1 LGVPRV
7 RLWAVASGE
16 DGLTAR
22 HDGLR
27 GTRGLGRIRAAVCA
41 HVLLFPDNALTLWLR
56 EAWMTLEAAAVAVGK
71 ALGTHL
77 ARAWLTGRSGE
88 RERGKDLIELTRV
101 RFPDRIARRRFER
114 QVADVADQFAERLL
128 TVCGHE
134 YGGSAEGEK
143 AAALA
148 EVVLTLT
155 EADLSDR
162 ALFAADLDPAR
173 VAAQIRAGLPQRRV
187 EVQLGEAGARLY
199 DVVLDEC
206 CDCLVRIVQQLPQF
220 GPRASTEALT
230 RLSGVSEQV
239 ALLLARL
246 PPRTLDAPEGTATDE
261 AFRRRYLE
269 HISVTQDVLELFG
282 VRVERYRPRTTLS
295 VAYISLSVS
304 ADDHTGDRRRR
315 ATRTPHLDEWRTRER
330 EPGEATVRVEA
341 ALARAPLTLIRGEA
355 GSGKS
360 TLLRWLAISAARGT
374 FTGDLAEWNGRVPFL
389 IKLRSHTGRAL
400 PPPERFLEGVADT
413 IAGLMPAGWVHRR
426 LQDGRVL
433 LMVDGVDELP
443 SAQRRAVR
451 PWLAGLIAQY
461 PGLRV
466 VVTSRPAAAGSG
478 WLAAEGFATA
488 LLERMT
494 PDDIRELIRHWHEAV
509 RDAGDLPCAP
519 EQLPGFEAALLAR
532 MESAPHLRALAG
544 SPLLAAMLCALNL
557 DREKQLPRD
566 RMGLYAAALELLLER
581 RDVER
586 QIQAD
591 DGITLERAQK
601 LRILQELAWRLSI
614 TGRTELPREAVIRR
628 TGEKLAAMPSAPGDA
643 EAVLGH
649 LLERSGVLR
658 EPVPGRIDFVHR
670 TVQEYLTA
678 KQFADDGDLEPLIAQ
693 AHKDQWRETVI
704 MAAGHANAPQRSELL
719 GGLLAR
725 IRAEPRNARRLK
737 LLVAG
742 CLETISAIPGELRGD
757 IEDCLDTLVP
767 PRDLASARS
776 LSNVGDP
783 ILDRLPRTPHG
794 LSAAAARAV
803 VRTAWLVNGPG
814 ALNLLAGYGADPREE
829 VQEELVKGWEYFD
842 ADRYAAKVL
851 ADAPLVAGRLHLSEP
866 RLLPAARHLRRLTSL
881 DLDPYVAGDLSFVR
895 DLDRPLTQLSVAKLR
910 SGDLRPLTAYA
921 ETLED
926 LTVSTEAKVED
937 FTPLHR
943 LRRLHSLALT
953 APDVTDLDFVRGLP
967 ELSWLL
973 LGALANVTDL
983 SPLREQSSLT
993 TLTLTNCHAL
1003 ADIHDLPVPKSLTA
1017 LGLRASSLSTGLDA
1031 LAELT
1036 PRIETLL
1043 LNHSTRLEDL
1053 EQLVPLNPREL
1064 GLWGCRGITDFTP
1077 LARMRGLT
1085 FLDLEDTNIA
1095 DLTPIGELPWLK
1107 TLWLRAC
1114 ENVTDL
1120 APLAALPGL
1129 RELFIA
1135 DIAPGVDLSPL
1146 AANRHVTVYIRKAQ
1160 DVRNGTSLGRR
1171 LRAD

>member
-1 LGVPRV
+1 
-7 RLWAVASGE
+7 
-16 DGLTAR
+16 
-22 HDGLR
+22 
-27 GTRGLGRIRAAVCA
+27 
-41 HVLLFPDNALTLWLR
+41 
-56 EAWMTLEAAAVAVGK
+56 MTLETAAVAVGK
-71 ALGTHL
+71 ALGSHL
-77 ARAWLTGRSGE
+77 AQAWLTARAGE
-88 RERGKDLIELTRV
+88 RDRGKDLIELTRA

-128 TVCGHE
+128 AVCGHE
-134 YGGSAEGEK
+134 YGGLDEGGK

-148 EVVLTLT
+148 EVVLTLSD
-155 EADLSDR
+155 ADLSDR

-173 VAAQIRAGLPQRRV
+173 VAARIRAGLPQRRI
-187 EVQLGEAGARLY
+187 EAQLGHTGARLY

-206 CDCLVRIVQQLPQF
+206 CDCFVRIVQQLPLF
-220 GPRASTEALT
+220 GPRASTEALA
-230 RLSGVSEQV
+230 RLSSVSEQV
-239 ALLLARL
+239 ELLLARL
-246 PPRTLDAPEGTATDE
+246 PVRTLDAPEGAATDE

-269 HISVTQDVLELFG
+269 HISVTLDVLELFG

-304 ADDHTGDRRRR
+304 AGDPTGDRRRR
-315 ATRTPHLDEWRTRER
+315 TIRTPHLDEWRTRER
-330 EPGEATVRVEA
+330 EPGEATLRVEA

-400 PPPERFLEGVADT
+400 PPPERFLEGVADS

-466 VVTSRPAAAGSG
+466 VVTSRPAAAGAD
-478 WLAAEGFATA
+478 WLGAEGFTTA

-494 PDDIRELIRHWHEAV
+494 PDDIKALIRHWHAAV

-591 DGITLERAQK
+591 DGITLQRAHK
-601 LRILQELAWRLSI
+601 LLILQELAWRLSI
-614 TGRTELPREAVIRR
+614 TGRTELPRDAVIRR
-628 TGEKLAAMPSAPGDA
+628 TAEKLAAMPSAPGDA
-643 EAVLGH
+643 EAVLAH

-678 KQFADDGDLEPLIAQ
+678 KQFADDGDLEPLVAQ
-693 AHKDQWRETVI
+693 AHKDQWHETII
-704 MAAGHANAPQRSELL
+704 MAAGHANAPQRAELL

-725 IRAEPRNARRLK
+725 ARAEPRNARRLK

-742 CLETISAIPGELRGD
+742 CLETLPAIPGELRGD
-757 IEDCLDTLVP
+757 IENCLDDLVP

-776 LSNVGDP
+776 LSNVGEP
-783 ILDRLPRTPHG
+783 ILDRLPRTPDG

-814 ALNLLAGYGADPREE
+814 ALDLLAGYGADPREE

-842 ADRYAAKVL
+842 ADRYASEVL
-851 ADAPLVAGRLHLSEP
+851 ADAPLIAGSLRLSEP

-881 DLDPYVAGDLSFVR
+881 HLDPQVMDDLSLLSDLDKPFTRLSIHG
-895 DLDRPLTQLSVAKLR
+895 LR
-910 SGDLRPLTAYA
+910 SGGLEPLTAYA

-926 LTVSTEAKVED
+926 LTVSTEASVED

-943 LRRLHSLALT
+943 LRRLHALALT
-953 APDVTDLDFVRGLP
+953 AHGITDLHFVRGLP
-967 ELSWLL
+967 ELRQLL
-973 LGALANVTDL
+973 LGRLTNVTDL
-983 SPLREQSSLT
+983 SPLREQGSLT
-993 TLTLTNCHAL
+993 SLTLTNCHAL
-1003 ADIHDLPVPKSLTA
+1003 EDIRDLPVPRSLTQLA
-1017 LGLRASSLSTGLDA
+1017 LRASSLSTGLET
-1031 LAELT
+1031 LAERM
-1036 PRIETLL
+1036 PRVRTLL
-1043 LNHSTRLEDL
+1043 LNHSPRLEDL
-1053 EQLVPLNPREL
+1053 GQLVPLNPREL
-1064 GLWGCRGITDFTP
+1064 GLWGCRAITDFTP
-1077 LARMRGLT
+1077 LAQMRGLT

-1095 DLTPIGELPWLK
+1095 DLTPIGELAQLK

-1120 APLAALPGL
+1120 APLAALPEL
-1129 RELFIA
+1129 SELFIA
-1135 DIAPGVDLSPL
+1135 NIAPGVDLAPL
-1146 AANRHVTVYIRKAQ
+1146 ADNRHVTVYVRKRQ
-1160 DVRNGTSLGRR
+1160 DVRNATSLGRR

>member
-1 LGVPRV
+1 
-7 RLWAVASGE
+7 
-16 DGLTAR
+16 
-22 HDGLR
+22 
-27 GTRGLGRIRAAVCA
+27 
-41 HVLLFPDNALTLWLR
+41 
-56 EAWMTLEAAAVAVGK
+56 MTLETAAVAVGK
-71 ALGTHL
+71 ALGRHL
-77 ARAWLTGRSGE
+77 AQAWLTGRAGE
-88 RERGKDLIELTRV
+88 SERGKDLIELTRA

-128 TVCGHE
+128 TVSGHE
-134 YGGSAEGEK
+134 YGGPAESDK

-155 EADLSDR
+155 DADLSDR

-173 VAAQIRAGLPQRRV
+173 VAARIRAGLPQRRV
-187 EVQLGEAGARLY
+187 EAQLGHAGARLY

-206 CDCLVRIVQQLPQF
+206 CDCFVRIVQQLPQF
-220 GPRASTEALT
+220 GPRASAEALA

-239 ALLLARL
+239 ALLLTRL
-246 PPRTLDAPEGTATDE
+246 PVRTLDAPEGTATDE

-304 ADDHTGDRRRR
+304 ADDHTGDRRHR
-315 ATRTPHLDEWRTRER
+315 AGRTPHLDEWRTHEHD
-330 EPGEATVRVEA
+330 PGEATLRVEA
-341 ALARAPLTLIRGEA
+341 ALARDPLTLIRGEA

-374 FTGDLAEWNGRVPFL
+374 FTGDLAGWNGYVPFL
-389 IKLRSHTGRAL
+389 IRLRSHTGRAL

-443 SAQRRAVR
+443 GAQRRAVR
-451 PWLAGLIAQY
+451 PWLAGLIAEY

-466 VVTSRPAAAGSG
+466 VVTSRPAAAGSD
-478 WLAAEGFATA
+478 WLAAEGFTTA

-494 PDDIRELIRHWHEAV
+494 PADIKELIRHWHDAV
-509 RDAGDLPCAP
+509 RDAGDLPCTP

-586 QIQAD
+586 QIQSD

-614 TGRTELPREAVIRR
+614 TGRTELPRDAVIRW
-628 TGEKLAAMPSAPGDA
+628 TGERLAAMPSAPGDA
-643 EAVLGH
+643 EAVLEH

-693 AHKDQWRETVI
+693 AHKDQWRETII

-719 GGLLAR
+719 RGLLAR
-725 IRAEPRNARRLK
+725 VHAEPRAARRLK
-737 LLVAG
+737 LLIAG
-742 CLETISAIPGELRGD
+742 CLETLPAIPGESREGID
-757 IEDCLDTLVP
+757 DCLDDLVP

-776 LSNVGDP
+776 LSNVGEP
-783 ILDRLPRTPHG
+783 ILARLPRTPDG

-814 ALNLLAGYGADPREE
+814 ALDLLAGYGGDPRAE
-829 VQEELVKGWEYFD
+829 VQQELIRGWEYFD
-842 ADRYAAKVL
+842 PDRYAANVL
-851 ADAPLVAGRLHLSEP
+851 ADTLLVGGSLYLAEP
-866 RLLPAARHLRRLTSL
+866 RLIPALRHLRHLTWFEVEPRTVN
-881 DLDPYVAGDLSFVR
+881 DLSFLEGLGTPFTYLGVRGLCSGDLS
-895 DLDRPLTQLSVAKLR
+895 
-910 SGDLRPLTAYA
+910 PLTAYA
-921 ETLED
+921 DTLTG
-926 LTVSTEAKVED
+926 LTISVQTKVED

-943 LRRLHSLALT
+943 LRGLDTLSLGAEEI
-953 APDVTDLDFVRGLP
+953 TDLDFVRGLP
-967 ELSWLL
+967 KLERLQLNR
-973 LGALANVTDL
+973 LANVTDL
-983 SPLREQSSLT
+983 SPLRDQDALNSLHLDDCRALTDIRDLPIPESLT
-993 TLTLTNCHAL
+993 
-1003 ADIHDLPVPKSLTA
+1003 D
-1017 LGLRASSLSTGLDA
+1017 LGLLASSLSSGIDA
-1031 LAELT
+1031 LAELA
-1036 PRIETLL
+1036 PRVDSLTL
-1043 LNHSTRLEDL
+1043 NRSPGVADIR
-1053 EQLVPLNPREL
+1053 QLVPLNLRRL
-1064 GLWGCRGITDFTP
+1064 ALWGCRGITDFTA
-1077 LARMRGLT
+1077 LADMRELV

-1095 DLTPIGELPWLK
+1095 DLAPIGELTRLT
-1107 TLWLRAC
+1107 TLWLRGC

-1120 APLAALPGL
+1120 APLAALPEL
-1129 RELFIA
+1129 KDLFIA
-1135 DIAPGVDLSPL
+1135 DIGPGADLAPL
-1146 AANRHVTVYIRKAQ
+1146 AGNRRVTVYVRKAQ
-1160 DVRNGTSLGRR
+1160 DVRDARSLGRR
-1171 LRAD
+1171 LRVD